1 MFVFVRAAE
10 AVLSSDSFIDFR
22 LYCFPSGVVVRFCV
36 VGTEVCLG
44 DRRSVSATD
53 RESHLY
59 QEAVLVVSV

>member
-1 MFVFVRAAE
+1 VRAAE
-10 AVLSSDSFIDFR
+10 AVLSSDSLI
-22 LYCFPSGVVVRFCV
+22 CFPSGVVVRFCV

-44 DRRSVSATD
+44 DRRSVSAID